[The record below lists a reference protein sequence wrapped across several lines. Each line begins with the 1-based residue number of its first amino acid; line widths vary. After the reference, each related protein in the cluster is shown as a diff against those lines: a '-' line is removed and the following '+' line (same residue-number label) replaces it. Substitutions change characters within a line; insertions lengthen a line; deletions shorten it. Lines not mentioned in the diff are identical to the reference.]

1 MSVLDDARAVL
12 ATGAVCDACL
22 GRVFADRSFGLGNDE
37 RGHALRVSLALADDE
52 PFEPGEGCWVCE
64 GRCGEHDAWA
74 DRVVD
79 ALADVDFDT
88 YQVGTR
94 VPPLLEE
101 NDALLRAD
109 AGLEEDAGELFKS
122 AFNRE
127 VGKRVGERTGT
138 DVDFERPDVVALLH
152 LEREAVEVQVNP
164 AFVYGRYR
172 KLKRDVPQTEWPCR
186 ECGGSGKQLG
196 SGGVSE
202 GGSEAREA
210 SLRGGEE
217 PCDHCDGAGYMYP
230 TSVEQEVAPAVR
242 AAMAGD
248 EAVFHGAGR
257 EDVDARMLGTGRP
270 FVVEV
275 KEPGERTPDLDAVA
289 DRVAESDLVGVDA
302 LALATH
308 DMVERVKELDGA
320 KTYRA
325 DVALDGTVDGDALDD
340 ALAELE
346 GATIV
351 QHTPDRVDHRRASLD
366 RTREVYDADGCL
378 VAADAPELPADDGWD
393 LPHGDAP
400 EESDRAVLEFHTEG
414 GLYVKEL
421 VSSDEG
427 RTEPSLA
434 GLLGVDAEVTAL
446 DVLAVEGEA
455 ERFAD
460 PEYLREADG

>member
-1 MSVLDDARAVL
+1 MSVLEDARAVL
-12 ATGAVCDACL
+12 ATGPVCDACL

-37 RGHALRVSLALADDE
+37 RGHALRVAVALADDE
-52 PFEPGEGCWVCE
+52 PFEPGGECWVCE

-74 DRVVD
+74 ERVVE
-79 ALADVDFDT
+79 ALADVDFET

-109 AGLEEDAGELFKS
+109 AGLPEDAGEPFKS

-127 VGKRVGERTGT
+127 VGKRVGARTGAE
-138 DVDFERPDVVALLH
+138 VDFERPDVVALLH

-172 KLKRDVPQTEWPCR
+172 KLARDVPQTEWPCR
-186 ECGGSGKQLG
+186 ECGGSGKQLAAG
-196 SGGVSE
+196 
-202 GGSEAREA
+202 
-210 SLRGGEE
+210 GGEE
-217 PCDHCDGAGYMYP
+217 PCDHCDGTGYMYP

-242 AAMAGD
+242 EAMDGD

-275 KEPGERTPDLDAVA
+275 KEPAERSPDLDAIGAQVG
-289 DRVAESDLVGVDA
+289 ESDLVGVDA

-308 DMVERVKELDGA
+308 EMVERVKELDA
-320 KTYRA
+320 SKTYRA
-325 DVALDGTVDGDALDD
+325 DVTFGAPVDGDALSD
-340 ALAELE
+340 ALQDLE

-351 QHTPDRVDHRRASLD
+351 QHTPDRVDHRRASKD

-378 VAADAPELPADDGWD
+378 VDVDAPEMPADAEAG
-393 LPHGDAP
+393 LPHEDAP
-400 EESDRAVLEFHTEG
+400 EESTRAVVEFHTEG

-421 VSSDEG
+421 VSGDEG

-434 GLLGVDAEVTAL
+434 GMLGVDAEVTAL
-446 DVLAVEGEA
+446 DVLAVAGED
-455 ERFAD
+455 ERFSEPD
-460 PEYLREADG
+460 YLREADA